1 MRDQKCLSK
10 RIVLFKCGSLY
21 KTIFCEII
29 NGQHSYF
36 IMTCRN
42 GKPEEMAGSAS
53 FLASDDSSYITGE
66 NIVAS
71 GGLQSAI

>member
-1 MRDQKCLSK
+1 MLIQKNCPLQ
-10 RIVLFKCGSLY
+10 RLFFN
-21 KTIFCEII
+21 TILCEII
-29 NGQHSYF
+29 NDRHSYF
-36 IMTCRN
+36 IMICRN
-42 GKPEEMAGSAS
+42 GKPEEMAGLAS